1 MAVVCRA
8 MSTHSAS
15 ISQERK
21 IVTSIP
27 GPKSVAMHERRNK
40 VVAAGVATALGVYI
54 ERAHGA
60 VIVDLDGNQFLDFGG
75 GIGVTTVGH
84 TDERVVA
91 AAKEQLDRVTH
102 TLFAVTPYEP
112 YVRVC
117 ELLAEMTPGSHAKK
131 SMLVNSGSEAIENA
145 VKIARKHTG
154 RRAIAVLEHGYHG
167 RTNLTMTMNFK
178 PFPYATGM
186 GPLASDIF
194 HAPGSYPFRDGLT
207 GEEAAARTILY
218 LEKHVGAVDLAALVA
233 EPIQGEG
240 GFMVAA
246 EGYYKALQEWCTKN
260 GVVMV
265 ADEVQSGIARSGKVY
280 ASEHHGWVP
289 DMVATAK
296 GIAGGMPIAAVTGRA
311 DIMDSVHAGGL
322 GGTFGGNPVSC
333 AAAVAVLE
341 SLKDGAMLK
350 EAQRIQATLTAGLRD
365 LQKKFPIIG
374 DVRGLGAMIAMEFVA
389 AGTAETTKQP
399 ETDVVPFLVNHA
411 AQNGVLLLSAGTY
424 GNVVRFL
431 PSLKMTDELIAD
443 ALGVIEEGLT
453 AYAARS

>member
-1 MAVVCRA
+1 MTT
-8 MSTHSAS
+8 SSAPS
-15 ISQERK
+15 VSQERK

-27 GPKSVAMHERRNK
+27 GPKSQAMHERRNK
-40 VVAAGVATALGVYI
+40 VVAAGVGTSLGVYI

-75 GIGVTTVGH
+75 GIGVTTIGH

-91 AAKEQLDRVTH
+91 AAKEQLDRMTH
-102 TLFAVTPYEP
+102 TLFTVTPYEP

-117 ELLAEMTPGSHAKK
+117 ELLAELTPGTHAKK
-131 SMLVNSGSEAIENA
+131 SMLVNSGSEAVENA
-145 VKIARKHTG
+145 VKIARKFTG

-194 HAPGSYPFRDGLT
+194 HAPSSYPFRDGLT

-246 EGYYKALQEWCTKN
+246 DGYFQKLQEWCTNN
-260 GVVMV
+260 GVVMI

-280 ASEHHGWVP
+280 ASEHYGWVP
-289 DMVATAK
+289 DLITTAK

-311 DIMDSVHAGGL
+311 EMMDSVHAGGL

-341 SLKDGAMLK
+341 SLKSGDLVK
-350 EAQRIQATLTAGLRD
+350 EAVRIEGTLTNGLKAIQA
-365 LQKKFPIIG
+365 KFPIIG
-374 DVRGLGAMIAMEFVA
+374 DVRGRGAMIAMEFVQP
-389 AGTAETTKQP
+389 GTAQGAKTP
-399 ETDVVPFLVNHA
+399 ETEVVPFLLNYA

-431 PSLKMTDELIAD
+431 PSLKMTDALIHE
-443 ALGVIEEGLT
+443 ALTVIEDGLT
-453 AYAARS
+453 AYTSR